1 MGLWENKNQI
11 WFFFWITESNSAK
24 EKCLLANP
32 SWVAVFIEILG
43 NKLLIDSSHPIGR
56 NWMNQSESA
65 VTEAVW
71 RLVRAIEPQSTSWIL
86 ELVAKKSNF
95 GQIATLAM
103 ANKNRHECMKTLV
116 QLSEDE
122 IIREKISENLSDWL
136 PHLNDSIGH
145 RLVLKNTVI
154 CRKRTPL
161 AGDFVQF
168 RHFGFFRHI
177 TAQEVL

>member
-1 MGLWENKNQI
+1 
-11 WFFFWITESNSAK
+11 
-24 EKCLLANP
+24 
-32 SWVAVFIEILG
+32 
-43 NKLLIDSSHPIGR
+43 
-56 NWMNQSESA
+56 MNQSESA

-95 GQIATLAM
+95 GHIATLAM
-103 ANKNRHECMKTLV
+103 ANKNRHECIETLV

-145 RLVLKNTVI
+145 RLVLENYSDM
-154 CRKRTPL
+154 P
-161 AGDFVQF
+161 
-168 RHFGFFRHI
+168 
-177 TAQEVL
+177 E